1 MASLVSK
8 RRYKYPGT
16 RQVLLWFPVQL
27 QNLSKY
33 YGQRG
38 SRLLRGS
45 PSASS
50 WGDAS
55 SRRGPRGCRR
65 GPWGVRDEDAGGGGG
80 GAEKRPRRA
89 RPLRRDARVWGCCTV
104 CLGPVPPSA
113 PRCRGPCR
121 LAVLCRRCASDP
133 KAAGLHEEQCLATA
147 ALFPGGQ
154 TGRPFAVLGGTE
166 ELRTALQLLELRRR
180 WLDGQPPRL
189 LQGWADGGDVVQ
201 DGWEDVEGLD
211 DHEGG
216 EDPQRELGRL
226 VEMAKAVRLLAPTA
240 SRASLEQLVA
250 LLLRISCNGM
260 GCHTREEMEIR
271 SRRCRFKGRGRGVF
285 PSAALLNH
293 SCNPNC
299 TFFLDDLGCITI
311 QATRAVARGE
321 ELRIAYLS
329 VATRQDTAP
338 SRRAALA
345 SSYCF
350 DCFCERC
357 SRELAAE
364 RPQGARGTQGS
375 RSAT

>member
-1 MASLVSK
+1 MCLLQFS
-8 RRYKYPGT
+8 YKIY
-16 RQVLLWFPVQL
+16 
-27 QNLSKY
+27 QNIT
-33 YGQRG
+33 GRG
-38 SRLLRGS
+38 G
-45 PSASS
+45 
-50 WGDAS
+50 
-55 SRRGPRGCRR
+55 RGCCEALLPPPPGEMPPPVEVRVVAGAGR
-65 GPWGVRDEDAGGGGG
+65 GVFATRTLAAGEEVLRNAPAALVPSDEMLESG
-80 GAEKRPRRA
+80 
-89 RPLRRDARVWGCCTV
+89 GCCTV